1 MFEHDDHSTRFSG
14 IDRLYGRGAIARL
27 AQAHVCIVG
36 VGGVGS
42 WTAEALARSGVGTLT
57 LIDGDDVCLSN
68 TNRQLPALMGNYGRP
83 KVEVLAERA
92 RLIAPGIAI
101 NAVESFLTP
110 GNLPDLLGGG
120 FDLVVDTCDA
130 FRVKVETVAW
140 CRRRRR
146 PGGVRFGRRRI
157 DPTGSGA

>member
-1 MFEHDDHSTRFSG
+1 MCRPAPGNGERACRTRACPAGTGAPTMAGSRFRPPSPLSAGSAVATGPATRTPAMFEHDDHSTRFSG

-68 TNRQLPALMGNYGRP
+68 TNRQLPALMGN
-83 KVEVLAERA
+83 
-92 RLIAPGIAI
+92 
-101 NAVESFLTP
+101 
-110 GNLPDLLGGG
+110 
-120 FDLVVDTCDA
+120 
-130 FRVKVETVAW
+130 
-140 CRRRRR
+140 
-146 PGGVRFGRRRI
+146 
-157 DPTGSGA
+157 